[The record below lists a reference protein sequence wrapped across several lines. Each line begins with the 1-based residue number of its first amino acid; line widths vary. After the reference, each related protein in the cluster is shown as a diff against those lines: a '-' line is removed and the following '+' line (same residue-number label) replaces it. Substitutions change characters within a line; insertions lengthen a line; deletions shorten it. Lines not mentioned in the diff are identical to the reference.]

1 MKIAYDGSR
10 YCGWQVQDNKI
21 TIQGVLENAIFSV
34 TGERISLFASGRT
47 DASVSAICQI
57 AHFDCDSLKSDFVG
71 HLNAVLP
78 EDIRVLSVEKVGD
91 DFNARYDAKRKTY
104 RYYFYTGR
112 VNNPYY
118 DRFASHI
125 KHPLDL
131 GTMQTALKWLNGE
144 HNFKCFCAS
153 HSSVKDYVRK
163 VYNATLKCD
172 NGLYTFEITGNGF
185 LYNMVRIIV
194 GTIVDIGRGKITDDM
209 RMIIASQDRNRAGK
223 TAEAKGLVLV
233 SVEYSK

>member
-71 HLNAVLP
+71 HLNTVLP

-125 KHPLDL
+125 KHTLDL

-163 VYNATLKCD
+163 VYKATLKCD

-194 GTIVDIGRGKITDDM
+194 GTLIDIGRGKITDDI
-209 RMIIASQDRNRAGK
+209 RTIIASQDRNRAGK

-233 SVEYSK
+233 NVEYSK